1 MVSFL
6 RRSKEAADQAEGQ
19 EVATRAVR
27 APVLLRFR
35 SSTAFIALAAGF
47 GVLVDLS
54 SYAIIVPVIPFR
66 LQELGYDDIGGKTG
80 WLVAAYAGGLIV
92 SSPPAAWI
100 GAKWKNRQIPLTIG
114 LLFMAGAIIL
124 FMETSSFVAMVIA
137 RIMQGFSGT
146 VLWTIGLALVTD
158 SVPEARVGVVL
169 GYVMIGFSLGQA
181 IGPPVGGT
189 MYARL
194 GYRAPFIFSII
205 LVGVDL
211 LLRLCIIEKHQ
222 ALRYI
227 AMGHRIE
234 GFEAPGYEGEEAV
247 KEGKGKEVGR
257 TETEGT
263 VVGEGEAVGEEE
275 KKREEREKVEV
286 PLSENTPGEPSIA
299 KEGKEALEK
308 RDEAVRKEEAEGKEG
323 VASRIPEEFLGFY
336 VLCKSPRAMTNVY
349 LSFMNGFIFGSL
361 LDTGMTLYLETTYH
375 LTSLGAGLVF
385 LGAVIPTFFASPL
398 AGWWTDKYGAKWIMV
413 AGVALSI
420 PAFPLL
426 IIRGPLALFV
436 FFLVLIGIS
445 VSLFLTPVTVDLSI
459 CAAESPILQTAH
471 VFGTFNMAFSIGS
484 FIGPIIAGQ
493 IISAIQIKKAWLTLA
508 ILAAA
513 LSALALPAVVLWVG
527 GRLKLGKKGDELGKE
542 REEA

>member
-1 MVSFL
+1 MRHFL
-6 RRSKEAADQAEGQ
+6 RRNQAATDGPER
-19 EVATRAVR
+19 EVSRIAGGPR

-35 SSTAFIALAAGF
+35 SSTAFIALAVGF

-66 LQELGYDDIGGKTG
+66 LAELGYDDIGGKTG

-124 FMETSSFVAMVIA
+124 FMETSSFTAMVIA

-222 ALRYI
+222 ALKWI
-227 AMGHRIE
+227 EKGVKIE
-234 GFEAPGYEGEEAV
+234 GFEAPGYSD
-247 KEGKGKEVGR
+247 
-257 TETEGT
+257 ETEGKKKA
-263 VVGEGEAVGEEE
+263 GEREETQPT
-275 KKREEREKVEV
+275 KDREGKEQEREKEVVEV
-286 PLSENTPGEPSIA
+286 PLSEATPGEPRIA
-299 KEGKEALEK
+299 EQTEDVLAEKVESVKKDEEEGKK
-308 RDEAVRKEEAEGKEG
+308 G
-323 VASRIPEEFLGFY
+323 VASRIPDEFLGFY

-361 LDTGMTLYLETTYH
+361 LDTGMTLYLETTYS

-398 AGWWTDKYGAKWIMV
+398 SGWWTDKHGAKWVMV
-413 AGVALSI
+413 AGVALSV

-459 CAAESPILQTAH
+459 CASESPILQTAH

-493 IISAIQIKKAWLTLA
+493 IISAVQIKRAWIILA
-508 ILAAA
+508 SLAAA

-527 GRLKLGKKGDELGKE
+527 GRLKIEKTKE
-542 REEA
+542 GEIEQEEEA